1 MPKKVFNK
9 KLEKRCG
16 YCIFGRKSE
25 FSNEVMCIKKG
36 ITDVNDFCRKFKYDP
51 LKREPERI
59 RISNDFNA
67 EDFKI

>member
-1 MPKKVFNK
+1 MPKKVFDK